1 MNFMHDLYITEIAN
15 AKDVCESPLAVAGKN
30 DVSGF
35 DEYKQ
40 LTLLSIFREIPE
52 LELLDLDDKYSY
64 EFYETYHKYF
74 ELLYPAEIGDEC
86 YAAKFPDD
94 LVRELASVN
103 DKAVSTVSTKWL
115 ALEPSFEEF
124 NWSKSEVRAL
134 LKKICEICRNADA
147 EKKHLLFRFGL

>member
-1 MNFMHDLYITEIAN
+1 MSFMHDLYITEIAN
-15 AKDVCESPLAVAGKN
+15 AKDVCEHPLDVEGKN

-52 LELLDLDDKYSY
+52 LVLLDRDDKYSY

-74 ELLYPAEIGDEC
+74 ELLYPSEIGDEC

-94 LVRELASVN
+94 FVMELAVADQQAYSEM
-103 DKAVSTVSTKWL
+103 ASKWL
-115 ALEPSFEEF
+115 TLEPSFKEF
-124 NWSKSEVRAL
+124 KWNRSDVMAL
-134 LKKICEICRNADA
+134 LKQVGEICRKANA
-147 EKKHLLFRFGL
+147 ERKQVLFRFGL